1 MTPKRAIALAFAL
14 TALACSSA
22 SAQRKIKCVDAK
34 GKTYYTQIPPPE
46 CAGKS
51 TQELSKQG
59 RVIKQNEVLT
69 PEQAAAREADNKKKS
84 EQEQIAREERRKY
97 TALLNTYSSEKDIE
111 DARGRTLKQ
120 TEEQIKAIEK
130 RIAAATLRRSNF
142 EKEKEF
148 YSKKPLPAK
157 LTQDIQNNEIE
168 INTQRELLD
177 AKKRETGSINAR
189 YDEDKRRYLEL
200 TRGSAKK

>member
-1 MTPKRAIALAFAL
+1 MTPNRAIALAFAL

-22 SAQRKIKCVDAK
+22 SAQRMIKCVDAK

-46 CAGKS
+46 CAGKT

-59 RVIKQNEVLT
+59 RVVRQNEVLT
-69 PEQAAAREADNKKKS
+69 AEQAAAREAENKKKA
-84 EQEQIAREERRKY
+84 EQAQLAREEQRKN

-120 TEEQIKAIEK
+120 SEEQIKAIEK
-130 RIAAATLRRSNF
+130 RVTAAKKRRGDF

-168 INTQRELLD
+168 INTQRDLLD

-189 YDEDKRRYLEL
+189 YDEDKRRFLEL
-200 TRGSAKK
+200 TRGGAKK